1 MQHASNPNVSNM
13 LRKILT
19 IERDEK
25 EKQTFKELRERLLK
39 HLLDLYLLRDAT
51 YKENV
56 VATLVELTTRR
67 LLIADGSELFQLV
80 LSSPQ
85 LYLDPTCIE
94 VC

>member
-1 MQHASNPNVSNM
+1 VQHASNPNVSNM

>member
-1 MQHASNPNVSNM
+1 M

-39 HLLDLYLLRDAT
+39 HLLDLYLLRDAA